1 MCWVIPGAS
10 SRTCPELLNDHAP
23 HAVWRRAQYILE
35 EVYFCRLY
43 LQSYYSGHC
52 PQLVVIEESRYKARP
67 VNWHLHFHVQLCIHH
82 NRQRTV
88 SILQQ
93 TLLQYVFNL
102 HSSLTHE
109 QHPNILLHL
118 GQQLVPDLTWLRT
131 MASNLE
137 LLILIPDTI
146 PVQAAKSRDE
156 ILRSSNLT
164 SSNF

>member
-1 MCWVIPGAS
+1 M
-10 SRTCPELLNDHAP
+10 TLLNDHAP

-43 LQSYYSGHC
+43 LQSYYSGHY
-52 PQLVVIEESRYKARP
+52 PQLVVIGEG
-67 VNWHLHFHVQLCIHH
+67 VNWHLHFHVQLCLHH

-93 TLLQYVFNL
+93 TLLQSVFNL